1 MSIIPIH
8 IAYGLIFTLMDT
20 FCSGVPLIAVFQASN
35 TAVTLSVERINL
47 VDLSGTIYET
57 IVDIMPLEGN
67 AFGINF
73 VPPDVPFQWQ
83 IVGKDEEGNAYSRIS
98 DTSIKVSD
106 IDLSLGNNTH
116 LIICA

>member
-1 MSIIPIH
+1 MVSNIH
-8 IAYGLIFTLMDT
+8 IRIAYTVYGLIFTLMDT

-67 AFGINF
+67 AFAINLF
-73 VPPDVPFQWQ
+73 
-83 IVGKDEEGNAYSRIS
+83 
-98 DTSIKVSD
+98 
-106 IDLSLGNNTH
+106 H
-116 LIICA
+116 LMCLFSGR